1 VVNLRE
7 SNSPVT
13 QHFPLF
19 GFLSG
24 FDDGKEQ
31 DLGEGLNSCGVKLT
45 VHWNLDDLGEPTT

>member
-1 VVNLRE
+1 
-7 SNSPVT
+7 VT